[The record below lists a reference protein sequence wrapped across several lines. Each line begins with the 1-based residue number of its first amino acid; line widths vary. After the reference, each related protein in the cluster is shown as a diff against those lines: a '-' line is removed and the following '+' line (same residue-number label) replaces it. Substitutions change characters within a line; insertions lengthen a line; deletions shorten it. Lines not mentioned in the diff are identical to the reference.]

1 MVGHKLYAVFCQKTP
16 SFSCG
21 MGCGHARLVKRG
33 GERKSVW
40 YTLFVDVLNR
50 YGIPWCRKFAT
61 LMCQLEFGLSE
72 FYITFYAFWMM
83 GMSRRTGCLHW
94 VWNVSLRSYPPISV
108 SELTPTTA
116 HQTFLFVSN
125 SIKPGK
131 HACSSDF
138 YSVLRTKAE
147 VIYDSYYAIHV
158 NHIGHINTRP

>member
-1 MVGHKLYAVFCQKTP
+1 MVELCTAWYGGTQIVC
-16 SFSCG
+16 SFLSKDPFFLLRNGVWPCETSEEG
-21 MGCGHARLVKRG
+21 GGRGEKECLV
-33 GERKSVW
+33 
-40 YTLFVDVLNR
+40 YTVDVLNC

-61 LMCQLEFGLSE
+61 LMCQLEFCLSE

-94 VWNVSLRSYPPISV
+94 VCEMYLLSSYPPISV

-131 HACSSDF
+131 HACI
-138 YSVLRTKAE
+138 A
-147 VIYDSYYAIHV
+147 VIFIAS
-158 NHIGHINTRP
+158 